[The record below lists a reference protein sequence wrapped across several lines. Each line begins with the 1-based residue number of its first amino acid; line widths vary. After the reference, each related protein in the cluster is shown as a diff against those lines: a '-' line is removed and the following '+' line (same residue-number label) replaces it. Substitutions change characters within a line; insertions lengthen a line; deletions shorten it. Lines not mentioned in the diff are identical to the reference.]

1 MKRLNGK
8 SAIVTGAGAGLGRAI
23 ALLFAKEGA
32 LVTATDIHPEGL
44 ASLEAEVIA
53 EGGKL
58 IKVIGDV
65 SAQNDVKRIYDE
77 AQKAF
82 GTVDILIN
90 NAGIMDHFDPVG
102 DVDDELWNRVMSVNV
117 TGPMRMMREAV
128 RLMLPKGAG
137 AIVNISSVG
146 GLQGARAGAAY
157 TASKHALNGL
167 TKNTGYMYSKLGLRC
182 NAIAAGAMETGILA
196 GFDFGGLTPL
206 IQQQIMAASANNPR
220 ASKPVEV
227 ANLTLF
233 LASDEAS
240 FVNGAIIVAD
250 GGWTAY

>member
-1 MKRLNGK
+1 MKRLSGK
-8 SAIVTGAGAGLGRAI
+8 AAIVTGAGSGLGRAI
-23 ALLFAKEGA
+23 AILFAKEGA
-32 LVTATDIHPEGL
+32 LVTATDIHQEGL
-44 ASLEAEVIA
+44 DSLEKEVSA

-65 SAQNDVKRIYDE
+65 SAQNDVERIYGE

-82 GTVDILIN
+82 GTVDILVN

-102 DVDDELWNRVMSVNV
+102 DVEDELWNRVINVNL

-128 RLMLPKGAG
+128 RIMLPKGAG
-137 AIVNISSVG
+137 SIVNISSIG
-146 GLQGARAGAAY
+146 GLEGARAGAAY

-182 NAIAAGAMETGILA
+182 NAIAAGAMETSILA
-196 GFDFGGLTPL
+196 GFDFSSLTPL

-227 ANLTLF
+227 ANLALF